1 MLGFA
6 TPDLPKEPYVE
17 LFAVLP
23 IKKLAANLP
32 VAIRDPKGLGS
43 GSDATNLHMNM
54 VPNC

>member
-1 MLGFA
+1 VLSPQVQSTIA
-6 TPDLPKEPYVE
+6 VNTTI